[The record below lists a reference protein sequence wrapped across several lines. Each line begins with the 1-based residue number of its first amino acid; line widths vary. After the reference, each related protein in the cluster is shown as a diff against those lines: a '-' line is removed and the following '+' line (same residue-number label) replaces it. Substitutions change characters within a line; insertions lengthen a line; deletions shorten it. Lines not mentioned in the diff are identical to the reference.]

1 MKNWSFGMDNDNLVN
16 LVLAGKK
23 IATTCLY
30 NEENIPTIGEE
41 SIIHFDNEKDA
52 FSELISTLFSAA
64 LTMAAKI
71 KASEMLAVVNKDAKL
86 SESEEVK
93 DDSSL
98 IKRNREKV
106 DASRLQMLASTIFET
121 EIPENKQAVGLKTSL
136 T

>member
-1 MKNWSFGMDNDNLVN
+1 MSQNKEYGR
-16 LVLAGKK
+16 
-23 IATTCLY
+23 
-30 NEENIPTIGEE
+30 
-41 SIIHFDNEKDA
+41 DNEKDA

-98 IKRNREKV
+98 IKRNKT
-106 DASRLQMLASTIFET
+106 DSYFLQLLHTFHRFSY
-121 EIPENKQAVGLKTSL
+121 P
-136 T
+136 